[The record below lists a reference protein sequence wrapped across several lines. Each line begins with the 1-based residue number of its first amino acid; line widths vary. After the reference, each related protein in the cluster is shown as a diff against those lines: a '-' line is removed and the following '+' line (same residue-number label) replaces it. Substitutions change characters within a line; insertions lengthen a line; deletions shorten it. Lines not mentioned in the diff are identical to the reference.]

1 MVKKIFSLVLIMF
14 FLLSLGVFVSAQE
27 KIEPKYTFYDVFW
40 DAKDP
45 NLAWFTTGAKDF
57 MKRYPEVTVKV
68 VAAERWDPN
77 VYLETLETVLAKNPD
92 GLVICVVDPVAIDE
106 CMRNAIAK
114 GIPVVQATLADYR
127 PDAPPYLTYMGG
139 DEYLAGKVLGER
151 LLKEI
156 TPKHVVTCMT
166 HLGHAGA
173 EMRAKGMED
182 VVKKVGA
189 KFNKLALG
197 DEPSYAKEVLTSYLM
212 ANPDIDAIFT
222 TTTVGTPWIYSVMED
237 LGRTDIELITVDA
250 SPCAL
255 EGIITGKVLATFSQ
269 GFYAQATMPYEWLFY
284 YLEYGIEPPPT
295 ILTGP
300 IVVDKTNAMK
310 FKKTALR
317 VFGQEGYNEVTM
329 W

>member
-1 MVKKIFSLVLIMF
+1 MLKKTISLILVMF
-14 FLLSLGVFVSAQE
+14 FLFNLGFLVFAQE

-40 DAKDP
+40 DAQDP
-45 NLAWFTTGAKDF
+45 NLAWFTKGAEDF
-57 MKRYPEVTVKV
+57 MKRYPEVRVEV
-68 VAAERWDPN
+68 VAAEKWDAN
-77 VYLETLETVLAKNPD
+77 IYLETLETILAKKPD

-106 CMRNAIAK
+106 SMRSAIAK
-114 GIPVVQATLADYR
+114 GIPVIQATLADYR
-127 PDAPPYLTYMGG
+127 TDAPKYLTYMGG

-156 TPKHVVTCMT
+156 KPKHVVTCMT

-182 VVKKVGA
+182 AVKETGS
-189 KFNKLALG
+189 KFDKLALG
-197 DEPSYAKEVLTSYLM
+197 TEPSGAKEVLTAYLM
-212 ANPDIDAIFT
+212 ANQDVDAIFT
-222 TTTVGTPWIYSVMED
+222 TTTVGTPWIYSVMKD
-237 LGRTDIELITVDA
+237 LERTDIKLITVDA

-255 EGIITGKVLATFSQ
+255 EGIIAGKVLATFSQ

-284 YLEYGIEPPPT
+284 YLEYGIKPPPT

-300 IVVDKTNAMK
+300 IVVDETNVMK
-310 FKKTALR
+310 FKKTVTS
-317 VFGQEGYNEVTM
+317 VFGEKFYNEITM